1 MHLRPARRGDYGR
14 TCTVFSPNLASLQPP
29 YKQVTSN
36 QVTLRFRSWYLQ
48 EFAVPAD
55 LLIMA
60 MIGETISHYRIVERL
75 GGGGMGVVYKAEDLT
90 LHRFVALKF
99 LPEDLAKDR
108 QALDRFQREAQAASA
123 LNHPNICTIYEIG
136 QHDDQSFIA
145 MEFLDGQTLKHMII
159 GRPLDVEQLL
169 EIAISVADALDNA
182 HGEGIIHRDIKPANI
197 FITKRGRAKVL
208 DFGLAKV
215 VARKTDPV
223 ELSAT
228 ALSDPHLTSPG
239 STLGTVAYM
248 SPEQARAK
256 DLDARTDLFSF
267 GVVLYE
273 MATGTL
279 PFRGDSTASI
289 FESILRKAPVPPVR
303 LNPDLPPKLEEII
316 GKALEKDRNLRYQ
329 HAADMRA
336 DLQRLKRDTE
346 SGKTASFEE
355 APPSAGTVI
364 SSPPMESV
372 AASAS
377 AAGSS
382 SRAVAA
388 PAQVSE
394 VATTAPAR
402 KLTWVIV
409 SALAAILIVALAG
422 FWFFHGR
429 TAHHAS
435 IAGHKSIAVL
445 YFSNLSQDQS
455 LNWLDNGLTDMLT
468 TNLAQVKGL
477 DVLSTERVMGA
488 VQRASKD
495 GKSMDPAQA
504 QSIAR
509 DAGADAYITGAL
521 LKIGPTQLRLDVRAQ
536 DTGTGQILFSDK
548 LEGQDVQSIFQ
559 MVDRLTANIASS
571 FLPASEVP
579 QKAPEIEQA
588 STSNVEAY
596 RHYQLG
602 IDYGRRYLTNDAI
615 RELEEA
621 VRLDPEFALAY
632 VRLSD
637 QYFLQ
642 GDLHRAGEL
651 EIKVEQLQSRLPR
664 YEQLS
669 LQVIKA
675 NRSRDIEAQIAAR
688 QQIISEFPR
697 QTMDRGVLGVI
708 LGIVGQQDQGL
719 DVIRQGLAL
728 DPKNEDLLNFES
740 YALAQSGDTNGALAA
755 NDAYAA
761 IRPGDPNPLD
771 SRGDILYMAGRDDEA
786 VASYRK
792 VLELKP
798 DFSDYYEYL
807 KLAIV
812 YTDQKKPDMANAAF
826 QQFAHRASP
835 LARLYVPGFEAQFK
849 QTEGDVE
856 GALAS
861 YREAVLQLGHAK
873 QSQAAETFLRQFA
886 GLSVLLGETS
896 SALSFAQQQ
905 NLDGEELQTVAF
917 LQTVAGNSS
926 AAHQS
931 LQRFASSHPW
941 VAPRALEINQAYAD
955 VSAAVHRGDGQTA
968 LSRAATIPNFQDA
981 TLLFLKA
988 RSHLLTKDDSSAETE
1003 FRAVLRTVRSL
1014 QNSRTMSARFP
1025 MFGILSHYYLGQ
1037 LYERTGKHDQA
1048 INEYQEFLSHFASSQ
1063 SRLPQVGEAR
1073 TALKRLMQ

>member
-1 MHLRPARRGDYGR
+1 
-14 TCTVFSPNLASLQPP
+14 
-29 YKQVTSN
+29 
-36 QVTLRFRSWYLQ
+36 
-48 EFAVPAD
+48 
-55 LLIMA
+55 
-60 MIGETISHYRIVERL
+60 MIGETISHYRILEKL
-75 GGGGMGVVYKAEDLT
+75 GGGGMGVVYKAEDTT

-99 LPEDLAKDR
+99 LPDDVAKDR

-136 QHDDQSFIA
+136 QHEGQPFIA
-145 MEFLDGQTLKHMII
+145 MEFLDGQTLKHAII
-159 GRPLDVEQLL
+159 GRPWELDQLL
-169 EIAISVADALDNA
+169 EVAISVADALDNA
-182 HGEGIIHRDIKPANI
+182 HSEGIIHRDIKPANI

-215 VARKTDPV
+215 VARKAEAV
-223 ELSAT
+223 EASAT
-228 ALSDPHLTSPG
+228 AFSEPHLTSPG

-256 DLDARTDLFSF
+256 ELDTRTDLFSF

-279 PFRGDSTASI
+279 PFRGDSTAAI

-316 GKALEKDRNLRYQ
+316 NKALEKDRNLRYQ

-336 DLQRLKRDTE
+336 DLQRLKRDSE
-346 SGKTASFEE
+346 SGRSAAFEA
-355 APPSAGTVI
+355 APPP
-364 SSPPMESV
+364 SSPAIPAPPMES
-372 AASAS
+372 AGPPAS

-394 VATTAPAR
+394 VASTAPAR

-409 SALAAILIVALAG
+409 TALAAILIAAVAG
-422 FWFFHGR
+422 FWFFRGR
-429 TAHHAS
+429 TAHPS

-455 LNWLDNGLTDMLT
+455 LNWLNNGPTDMLT

-504 QSIAR
+504 QNVAR

-548 LEGQDVQSIFQ
+548 LEGQDVQSIFG
-559 MVDRLTANIASS
+559 MVDRLTANIAGS
-571 FLPASEVP
+571 FLPASALP
-579 QKAPEIEQA
+579 QKAPEIEQS

-602 IDYGRRYLTNDAI
+602 IEYGRRYLTSDAV

-621 VRLDPEFALAY
+621 VRLDPQFALAAL
-632 VRLSD
+632 RLAD
-637 QYFLQ
+637 QYRGL
-642 GDLHRAGEL
+642 GDLRRSNEL
-651 EIKVEQLQSRLPR
+651 AIKVSQNQSRLPR
-664 YEQLS
+664 YEQLA
-669 LQVIKA
+669 LQVLKA
-675 NRSRDIEAQIAAR
+675 RRSQDPEAEVAAR
-688 QQIISEFPR
+688 QQLVSEFPR
-697 QTMDRGVLGVI
+697 QSLDRGTLGAM
-708 LGIVGQQDQGL
+708 LGGFGKKEQADELMQ
-719 DVIRQGLAL
+719 QGLAL

-740 YALAQSGDTNGALAA
+740 YGLAAQGDFSGALTA
-755 NDAYAA
+755 NDSYQA

-771 SRGDILYMAGRDDEA
+771 TRGDIFFMAGRDDEA
-786 VASYRK
+786 VAAYRK

-798 DFSDYYEYL
+798 DFSDYGEYL

-826 QQFAHRASP
+826 QQFAQRASP
-835 LARLYVPGFEAQFK
+835 LSRLYVPGFEAQFK
-849 QTEGDVE
+849 QTGGDLE

-861 YREAVLQLGHAK
+861 YRAVVLQLGHAK
-873 QSQAAETFLRQFA
+873 QSQAAEAFLRPFA
-886 GLSVLLGETS
+886 VLSVLLGESS

-905 NLDGEELQTVAF
+905 KLNDEEQQTVAF
-917 LQTVAGNSS
+917 LQTMAGNPS
-926 AAHQS
+926 AAQQS
-931 LQRFASSHPW
+931 LQRFGSSHPW
-941 VAPRALEINQAYAD
+941 IAPRALEIDQAFAD
-955 VSAAVHRGDGQTA
+955 VAAAVHRGDGQTA
-968 LSRAATIPNFQDA
+968 LSRATSIPDFQNPY
-981 TLLFLKA
+981 LLFLKG
-988 RSHLLTKDDSSAETE
+988 RSHLLTNEYASAETE
-1003 FRAVLRTVRSL
+1003 LRAALRTERL
-1014 QNSRTMSARFP
+1014 LANYDALRGRFP
-1025 MFGILSHYYLGQ
+1025 ILGILSHYYLGQ
-1037 LYERTGKHDQA
+1037 LYERTGKRDQA
-1048 INEYQEFLSHFASSQ
+1048 INEYQEFLSHFANPQ